1 MISPLGARPI
11 PRLTGSLP
19 CVILM
24 MLLTATTAWA
34 QDEISGLTHNTEGGY
49 YVIPDAA
56 ALEALATYVND
67 NGKTSDKTFKLTAD
81 IDFADVPLNTDSNGN
96 PYNFTPIGFGGKSF
110 SGKFYGN
117 GNTIS
122 NLIYET
128 NPSVSGRGL
137 FGKTEGATIDGVTI
151 SGITITG
158 TAFYMGGLV
167 GFCGGGGGTISNS
180 TADVDVTGTE
190 STGGFVGHIN
200 YGGMEISDCRADGF
214 TSGGAKVGGF
224 VGSIGKSSNNSGNN
238 SGNSSN
244 NSGNS
249 GTVSISNCVARG
261 DVRSSASN
269 YGGFIGNIGE
279 LSSSTATLSDCW
291 CSGAVWGMGGE
302 IGAFVGYYKSGTI
315 QNCSV
320 YPYATGLLYFCGNN
334 VNVVGGTLSA
344 TDVEARSKDKD
355 GTPWPKVRSRA
366 ESATPIATAK
376 ELIAIADIT
385 KKTPEAIAASLA
397 GCYVLVADID
407 LDGNTI
413 VPIGNAV
420 TPFTSEFYGQGH
432 QISNFEVETADWDE
446 ALLNLNNSNYT
457 VDNAHQFAGLF
468 GNIQGGRVNG
478 VQAEGSVSRTK
489 GPDSDNVGVGGF
501 AGYI

>member
-1 MISPLGARPI
+1 
-11 PRLTGSLP
+11 
-19 CVILM
+19 M

-34 QDEISGLTHNTEGGY
+34 QDEISGLTYNTEGGY

-167 GFCGGGGGTISNS
+167 GFCGGVGGTISNS

-200 YGGMEISDCRADGF
+200 YGGMEISDCRANGF
-214 TSGGAKVGGF
+214 TSGGAKVGGSSAASAKAATTATTTAATTAATAATVALCRSQTAWRAATCVPPPATMAASSATSANSRAAPRRF
-224 VGSIGKSSNNSGNN
+224 STVGAPAPSGAW
-238 SGNSSN
+238 
-244 NSGNS
+244 
-249 GTVSISNCVARG
+249 VARSAP
-261 DVRSSASN
+261 SSA
-269 YGGFIGNIGE
+269 
-279 LSSSTATLSDCW
+279 TTKA
-291 CSGAVWGMGGE
+291 
-302 IGAFVGYYKSGTI
+302 
-315 QNCSV
+315 
-320 YPYATGLLYFCGNN
+320 
-334 VNVVGGTLSA
+334 
-344 TDVEARSKDKD
+344 ARFR
-355 GTPWPKVRSRA
+355 T
-366 ESATPIATAK
+366 
-376 ELIAIADIT
+376 
-385 KKTPEAIAASLA
+385 AASTPMPR
-397 GCYVLVADID
+397 GCY
-407 LDGNTI
+407 
-413 VPIGNAV
+413 
-420 TPFTSEFYGQGH
+420 
-432 QISNFEVETADWDE
+432 ISAAT
-446 ALLNLNNSNYT
+446 T
-457 VDNAHQFAGLF
+457 
-468 GNIQGGRVNG
+468 
-478 VQAEGSVSRTK
+478 
-489 GPDSDNVGVGGF
+489 
-501 AGYI
+501 